1 MVSTQ
6 KDVVSA
12 LRELTTAELSLVAG
26 GNSESMDGFIL
37 AEGVEPEDS
46 SVNGFILSE

>member
-26 GNSESMDGFIL
+26 GASSSTDGFIL
-37 AEGVEPEDS
+37 AESIVPEES
-46 SVNGFILSE
+46 SVDGFILGE

>member
-6 KDVVSA
+6 KDVTSA

-26 GNSESMDGFIL
+26 GKSDSTDGFIL
-37 AEGVEPEDS
+37 AESIVPDAS
-46 SVNGFILSE
+46 SVDGFILGE